1 MTGDGQLRLNVL
13 VDNINSSLI
22 GSSIEVY
29 LGKYDLDN
37 HEISR
42 TLRYVNSVDNYY
54 KGLLK
59 IYLPKQET
67 TNFLLLAV
75 THISED
81 SNGIPS
87 TSNSTGF
94 PSTTGP
100 NYEYYTI
107 TAEIVD
113 FNDISTTNIG
123 SSTPSSS
130 ANSYAACIDG
140 DGDPEL
146 NISFLPHGSQGV
158 QGLQGHQG
166 LQGLQGTQGLQ
177 GLQGLSNQGT
187 QGLQGIQG
195 VQGPQGLQGLQG
207 LSNQGTQGLQGI
219 QGLQGTQGAQGVQG
233 PQGLQG
239 LQGNIANFQG
249 TQGLQGVEGANSKG
263 LAILAWLS
271 PG

>member
-1 MTGDGQLRLNVL
+1 MTGHGQLRLNIL
-13 VDNINSSLI
+13 VDDINSSLI
-22 GSSIEVY
+22 GSSINVY

-87 TSNSTGF
+87 TDTSTGF
-94 PSTTGP
+94 PTSIGP

-123 SSTPSSS
+123 SSTPSPSGTGDS
-130 ANSYAACIDG
+130 CIDG
-140 DGDPEL
+140 DSDPEL
-146 NISFLPHGSQGV
+146 NISFLPHGSQG
-158 QGLQGHQG
+158 LQGTQGVQG
-166 LQGLQGTQGLQ
+166 LQGLQGPQGLQ